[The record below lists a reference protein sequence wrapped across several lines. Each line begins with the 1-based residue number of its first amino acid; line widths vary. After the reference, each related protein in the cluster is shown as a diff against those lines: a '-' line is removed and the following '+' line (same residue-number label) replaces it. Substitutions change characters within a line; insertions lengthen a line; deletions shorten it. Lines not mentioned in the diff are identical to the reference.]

1 MNYQGQAITNI
12 EVQDQDLLLQNKYKD
27 TLPDIAISTSDACQK
42 NRWMFFNNATDKR
55 KYDQVYDDIQAEI
68 DAYNSGANTITQTAI
83 GELIDTLASVDS
95 LEGVASVPGMET
107 MEARSAKS
115 LLTSLFSNG

>member
-1 MNYQGQAITNI
+1 
-12 EVQDQDLLLQNKYKD
+12 LLQSKYKD
-27 TLPDIAISTSDACQK
+27 TLPDIATSTTDACQK